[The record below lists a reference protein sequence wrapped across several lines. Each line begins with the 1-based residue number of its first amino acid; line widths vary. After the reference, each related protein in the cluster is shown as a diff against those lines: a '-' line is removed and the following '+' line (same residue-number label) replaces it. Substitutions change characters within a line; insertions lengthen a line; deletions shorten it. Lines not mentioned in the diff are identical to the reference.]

1 MRETSDNTPSD
12 PISLRDPTAFSSLE
26 PVISSLQSSAE
37 NHLKVLPSYG
47 CYSLPPLDL
56 SLG

>member
-1 MRETSDNTPSD
+1 MRETNDNTPSD
-12 PISLRDPTAFSSLE
+12 PISLHDPTAFSSLE

-47 CYSLPPLDL
+47 LDHL
-56 SLG
+56 SIYL

>member
-37 NHLKVLPSYG
+37 NHQVLPSYG
-47 CYSLPPLDL
+47 CYNFLIV
-56 SLG
+56 